1 MEKRSR
7 RNKPSVIAAEP
18 CGKRA
23 RQDDMTH
30 KEYLCFHINYACLT
44 QSAES
49 KTGTAL
55 PGLLLHEIIKD
66 DVQNNEISGP
76 FAGDKFMNIKSII
89 H

>member
-1 MEKRSR
+1 
-7 RNKPSVIAAEP
+7 
-18 CGKRA
+18 
-23 RQDDMTH
+23 MTH

-66 DVQNNEISGP
+66 DVE
-76 FAGDKFMNIKSII
+76 
-89 H
+89 

>member
-1 MEKRSR
+1 MVIADGKKRSR

-66 DVQNNEISGP
+66 DVQEQ
-76 FAGDKFMNIKSII
+76 
-89 H
+89 